1 MKILVKSDVY
11 DICNRIK
18 KFDSTYKIIYN
29 TISKKYEIYS
39 TRLTQS
45 IELISGVV
53 LSYVCCLPFDE
64 LDERVITHLYQT
76 SVENIESIIDMID
89 KQNKQVE
96 YDSLLKL
103 KNQSLEI
110 AENKLRQLT

>member
-11 DICNRIK
+11 NICNRIK
-18 KFDSTYKIIYN
+18 KFDSSYKVVYN
-29 TISKKYEIYS
+29 TTSKKYEIYS

-53 LSYVCCLPFDE
+53 LSYVCGLPFDE
-64 LDERVITHLYQT
+64 LDERVITYLYQT

-89 KQNKQVE
+89 KQNDKVE
-96 YDSLLKL
+96 YDNQLKL
-103 KNQSLEI
+103 KTQALEI
-110 AENKLRQLT
+110 AENRLRQLT